1 MQKLAARAEGPRSQE
16 PRPREPGLREQGKTE
31 RLRRLHQAALE
42 VFRARGYDAAT
53 TREIAQ
59 VAGVAVGTVFVY
71 AKDKRDLLFLV
82 VNDDLDAVLRRAVP
96 AAAGPAPL
104 LDQLMAL
111 LSPIYGYFAAE
122 PVLARAL
129 LLEVLPHG
137 PDGEPGEQAERFTR
151 RIDAWMRAL
160 ATVLGRAKRAGELR
174 LDAPATVMARILWDL
189 HLAEVRRWMTD
200 APVAA
205 TGRAQLRRLYAVV
218 LDGRLPGPAVRGAAD
233 GRRLPAAPP
242 AAPMEEQA

>member
-1 MQKLAARAEGPRSQE
+1 MQKLAAHMDGPRL
-16 PRPREPGLREQGKTE
+16 REPGLREQGKTD

-82 VNDDLDAVLRRAVP
+82 VNDDLDAVLRQAVP
-96 AAAGPAPL
+96 AAALPAAL

-122 PVLARAL
+122 PVLARAM
-129 LLEVLPHG
+129 LLEVVHHG
-137 PDGEPGEQAERFTR
+137 LDGEAGEQAGRFTR
-151 RIDAWMRAL
+151 RIDAWMRAI
-160 ATVLGRAKRAGELR
+160 ATVLSRAKRSGELR
-174 LDAPATVMARILWDL
+174 LEPPAAVMARILWDL

-205 TGRAQLRRLYAVV
+205 VGQAQLRRLYAVV
-218 LDGRLPGPAVRGAAD
+218 LDGRLLDPTVRGAAD
-233 GRRLPAAPP
+233 ARSLPAAPV
-242 AAPMEEQA
+242 EEQA